1 MNEKTQFTKPLKE
14 VLPPCAFFGNGSSV
28 GPQIFMIDD
37 SISERLAIEKAWP
50 SATILLCTFHFLQR
64 RWTWLHDGKNGVTA
78 HSDRLVLIK
87 KLQNLVYAS
96 NEEFLI
102 RYYNELLEKH
112 QSQPNIPVFYN
123 TSDLYGRNGMHGH
136 IAIEQAC
143 L

>member
-1 MNEKTQFTKPLKE
+1 M
-14 VLPPCAFFGNGSSV
+14 CIFGNGSSV

-64 RWTWLHDGKNGVTA
+64 RWTWLHDGKNGVTT

-96 NEEFLI
+96 NEEFLT
-102 RYYNELLEKH
+102 RYYNELLEKTPESTKYPSFFTTH
-112 QSQPNIPVFYN
+112 QISMGE
-123 TSDLYGRNGMHGH
+123 T
-136 IAIEQAC
+136 AC
-143 L
+143 MGTLLSNKHAYTRKPH